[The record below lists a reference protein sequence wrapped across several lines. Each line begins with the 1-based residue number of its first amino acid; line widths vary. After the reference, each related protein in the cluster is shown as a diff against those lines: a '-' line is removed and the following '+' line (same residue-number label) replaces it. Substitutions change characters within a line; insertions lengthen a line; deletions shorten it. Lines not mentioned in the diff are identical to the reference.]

1 MAVKKKA
8 TKKKGSTINKKKVLN
23 PKVPRTRNASTM
35 TESMFWSMIRSSLRQ
50 TSRWWKPIAAAK
62 QAAKRP
68 YKGPNKLQKFE
79 YQCAKCQDWFKDK
92 EVAVDHIV
100 ECGELRSS
108 ADLAGFVERLF
119 CEEGFQV
126 LCRACHL
133 SKTLNERFE
142 NKKQK

>member
-23 PKVPRTRNASTM
+23 PKVPRTRNAGTM
-35 TESMFWSMIRSSLRQ
+35 TESMFWTMIRSSLRQ

-68 YKGPNKLQKFE
+68 YVGPNKLQKFE
-79 YQCAKCQDWFKDK
+79 YQCAKCQRYYKDK

-108 ADLAGFVERLF
+108 ADLPGFVERLF
-119 CEEGFQV
+119 CEGGFQV
-126 LCRACHL
+126 LCKSCHDTKSL
-133 SKTLNERFE
+133 EYRQA
-142 NKKQK
+142 KKQK